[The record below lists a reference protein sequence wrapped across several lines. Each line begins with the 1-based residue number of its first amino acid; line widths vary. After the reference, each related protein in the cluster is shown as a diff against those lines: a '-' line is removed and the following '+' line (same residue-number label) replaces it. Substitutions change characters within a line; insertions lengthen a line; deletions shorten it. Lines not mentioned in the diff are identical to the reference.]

1 MEKYM
6 SKTVLVTG
14 AAGYIGRH
22 VVKALLDLGAKVVA
36 VDIRTENIDPRAD
49 RKNIDIFSGA
59 PDLYNELGEPDA
71 CLHLAWQDG
80 FAHNADSHIMLLP
93 AHFTFLKNLLNAGL
107 KQLAVMGSMHEV
119 GYYEGEIRED
129 TPTNPRSMYGI
140 AKNALR
146 DIMTLETAKHGAALQ
161 WIRGFYIYGDDRS
174 NHSVFTKIIEAES
187 KKQKTFP
194 FNSGINQ
201 YDFIP
206 VEELARQLALTVMQT
221 EVTGIINCCSG
232 KPVALKDKV
241 EEFLR
246 KNQYEITLDY
256 GKFPDR
262 AYDSPAI
269 WGSTDKIDTIVRNY
283 ESSRKG

>member
-1 MEKYM
+1 M

-22 VVKALLDLGAKVVA
+22 VVKALLDFGAEVVA
-36 VDIRTENIDPRAD
+36 VDIRTENIDPRAA
-49 RKNIDIFSGA
+49 RKSLDIFSG
-59 PDLYNELGEPDA
+59 DTNLYTELGSPDV

-80 FAHNADSHIMLLP
+80 FKHDADSHIMLLP
-93 AHFTFLKNLLNAGL
+93 AHYTFLKDLLDAGL
-107 KQLAVMGSMHEV
+107 KQLAVMGSMHEI
-119 GYYEGEIRED
+119 GYFEGEIKED

-146 DIMTLETAKHGAALQ
+146 DIMALQTAKHQAILQ

-174 NHSVFTKIIEAES
+174 NHSVFTKIIEAETA
-187 KKQKTFP
+187 KQKTFP
-194 FNSGINQ
+194 FNSGLIK

-221 EVTGIINCCSG
+221 EVSGIINCCSG

-246 KNQYEITLDY
+246 NNHYEITLDY

-269 WGSTDKIDTIVRNY
+269 WGNTDKIDAIVENY
-283 ESSRKG
+283 ERSRKG